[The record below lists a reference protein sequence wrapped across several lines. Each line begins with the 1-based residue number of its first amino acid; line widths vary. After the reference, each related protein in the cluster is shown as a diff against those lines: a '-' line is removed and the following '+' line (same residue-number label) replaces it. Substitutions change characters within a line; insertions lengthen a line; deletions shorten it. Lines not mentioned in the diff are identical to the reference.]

1 MILKEVIIHK
11 YKSIEQDQKIPLEKD
26 VTILVGM
33 NEAGKTA
40 VLESI
45 AKTKYFT
52 NDESFVFEKSHD
64 YPRLEKKE
72 SDKQGDDPKAINCIY

>member
-45 AKTKYFT
+45 AKTKYF
-52 NDESFVFEKSHD
+52 
-64 YPRLEKKE
+64 RLRN
-72 SDKQGDDPKAINCIY
+72 P